1 MKIRNK
7 ILIYFSCSIIVLSA
21 ISLYVIYILFYEN
34 REEGFQQRQKAKVN
48 QTIKLLT
55 EYKEM
60 SENLSDIMDKLS
72 IHDFYDERM
81 MIYDSQKDLVYS
93 SLDDLKIYKL
103 KDVLNELS
111 PSTTW
116 IETSEGG
123 YDIIGMYV
131 EVPGA
136 HYYAVSKAL
145 DASGFS
151 KLYFLRNT
159 LLAIFSAIVLLVLA
173 VSIFLSK
180 KISKPITDLADHLSN
195 LNFDEDNKEVIIN
208 TSTQEIKNL
217 VDKFN
222 ALLNRTNESM
232 LFQKHAIQ
240 HISHELKTPVAI
252 LVSELE
258 RISSSVQQDGLK
270 SELDEQVKKTKSLGD
285 IINVLLQISKIE
297 AGQKIPMQTFRV
309 DELLF
314 DIIESLNVINP
325 TFNFEIEYTNN
336 DFDESCLL
344 LHTNKQLMK
353 QAFINLLN
361 NSVAYSNDNKASIKI
376 DCSSAYTLNIFISNS
391 GTTIDKEEEKYLF
404 NHFFRGEN
412 SRGKTGFGL
421 GLVLTQRI
429 ISFAKGN
436 IQYQS
441 TGNNVNTFLVSFPLK
456 SSMD

>member
-1 MKIRNK
+1 MV
-7 ILIYFSCSIIVLSA
+7 YFSCSIIVLSA
-21 ISLYVIYILFYEN
+21 ISLYVIYVLFSEY

-103 KDVLNELS
+103 KEVLNDLS
-111 PSTTW
+111 PATTW
-116 IETSEGG
+116 IETSEDD

-131 EVPGA
+131 DVPNT

-180 KISKPITDLADHLSN
+180 KISKPITDLANHLSN
-195 LNFDEDNKEVIIN
+195 LNFDEDNKEVVIK

-222 ALLNRTNESM
+222 ALLTRTNEFM

-258 RISSSVQQDGLK
+258 RISSNVKEDRLK
-270 SELDEQVKKTKSLGD
+270 LQLGEQVKKTKSLGD
-285 IINVLLQISKIE
+285 IINVLLQIAKIE
-297 AGQKIPMQTFRV
+297 AGQKVPVQTFRV

-314 DIIESLNVINP
+314 DVIESLNIINP
-325 TFNFEIEYTNN
+325 DFNFEIEYTND
-336 DFDESCLL
+336 DFDERCLL
-344 LHTNKQLMK
+344 LHTNKQLLK

-361 NSVAYSNDNKASIKI
+361 NSVSYSSDNKAIVKI
-376 DCSSAYTLNIFISNS
+376 DCSSIDNLNISISNA
-391 GTTIDKEEEKYLF
+391 GTIIGKEEEKYLF

-429 ISFAKGN
+429 IAFANGSILYHSEGGN
-436 IQYQS
+436 LNIF
-441 TGNNVNTFLVSFPLK
+441 VVSFPLK
-456 SSMD
+456 TQAKDSHLA

>member
-7 ILIYFSCSIIVLSA
+7 ILVYFSCSIIVLSA
-21 ISLYVIYILFYEN
+21 ISLYVIYVLFSEY

-60 SENLSDIMDKLS
+60 SENLSDMMDKLS

-116 IETSEGG
+116 IETNEGE

-131 EVPGA
+131 DVPGG
-136 HYYAVSKAL
+136 HYYAISKAL

-159 LLAIFSAIVLLVLA
+159 LLAIFSTIVLLVLA
-173 VSIFLSK
+173 VSIYLSK
-180 KISKPITDLADHLSN
+180 KISKPITDLANHLSN
-195 LNFDEDNKEVIIN
+195 LNFDEDNKEVVIT

-217 VDKFN
+217 VEKFN
-222 ALLNRTNESM
+222 ALLKRTNESM

-258 RISSSVQQDGLK
+258 RISVNVKDADLK
-270 SELDEQVKKTKSLGD
+270 LELDEQVKKTKSLGD
-285 IINVLLQISKIE
+285 VINVLLQIAKIE
-297 AGQKIPMQTFRV
+297 AGQKVPLQTFRV

-314 DIIESLNVINP
+314 DVIESLNIIN
-325 TFNFEIEYTNN
+325 TEFNFEIEYTNN
-336 DFDESCLL
+336 DFDESRLL
-344 LHTNKQLMK
+344 LYTNKQLMK
-353 QAFINLLN
+353 QAIINLLN
-361 NSVAYSNDNKASIKI
+361 NSITYSSDNKAMIKI
-376 DCSSAYTLNIFISNS
+376 DCSSQDTLNIFISNA
-391 GTTIDKEEEKYLF
+391 GITIDKEEEKYLF

-429 ISFAKGN
+429 IAFANGS

-441 TGNNVNTFLVSFPLK
+441 KGDHLNIFVVSFPLR
-456 SSMD
+456 